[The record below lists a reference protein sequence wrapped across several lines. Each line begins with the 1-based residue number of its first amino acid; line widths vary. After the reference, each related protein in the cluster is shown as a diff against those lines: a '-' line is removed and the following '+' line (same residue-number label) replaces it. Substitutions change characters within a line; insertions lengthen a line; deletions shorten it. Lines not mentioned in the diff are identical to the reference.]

1 MSEQQQQAWGWR
13 TFEQFPMRNR
23 WFSVFW
29 LVGLSGLAFLLFL
42 GSIGLVD
49 ETEPLFAEASRQMT
63 VTGDWVT
70 PYFNGVT
77 RFDKPPL
84 VYWLTAIAYQIGGV
98 NEWTAR
104 LPSALSAVAI
114 TVGVFFTL
122 HRFGVASPG
131 WASPE
136 LRSGNTAQRQRWLSA
151 WLGSAALALNLQM
164 MVWARTGVS
173 DMLLCACLAGALLC
187 FFWGYVQ
194 GEGQPVPRFWPNRGY
209 LAFYVL
215 LALAVLTKGPVGI
228 ALPGLVIIVFSLYLG
243 QFRRL
248 WQEAK
253 VWTGLGIFV
262 LLTVP
267 WYVLVIRANGQAYID
282 QFFGYHNVERFTAV
296 VNGHAAPWYF
306 YFVIVLAG
314 FAPWSASLPLALGR
328 LRVWRRDLWQAQP
341 RAAQLGLFA
350 LVWFIVIFV
359 FFTIAVTKLPSYT
372 IPLLPAAAILVALLW
387 SHELTQTANLTPG
400 QGCRYAK
407 GLWLTAIANLLLL
420 LLLAIATFLV
430 PRLLGPDSA
439 APNLQMALDQS
450 WITERGAL
458 AWGLGVVGIVFLLWQ
473 RRNWRWIAVVNL
485 LTFIAFITVS
495 LYPALFLLDAER
507 QLPLRILSQTVVQV
521 RQPGEE
527 LVMVGFQ
534 KPSVVFYTQ
543 KPVQY
548 YFDQGDSAE
557 DLSHQPEKRRTQ
569 PQLLVIGHPRL
580 VDHWQLN
587 AQNYEILEQQ
597 DPYLLIRVERDA
609 IIDYYQ
615 RQQAEPS
622 KTQNLAQ

>member
-1 MSEQQQQAWGWR
+1 MSEQQQAWRWR
-13 TFEQFPMRNR
+13 NFEQFPGHNR

-29 LVGLSGLAFLLFL
+29 LVGLCGLAFLLFL

-84 VYWLTAIAYQIGGV
+84 VYWLTAIAYLLGGV

-114 TVGVFFTL
+114 TVGVFLTL
-122 HRFGVASPG
+122 QRFGVASPVS
-131 WASPE
+131 AQPE
-136 LRSGNTAQRQRWLSA
+136 LRSSPIAGRQRWLSA
-151 WLGSAALALNLQM
+151 WLGVAALTLNLQM
-164 MVWARTGVS
+164 IIWARTGVS

-194 GEGQPVPRFWPNRGY
+194 GEHQPLPRFWPNRWY

-228 ALPGLVIIVFSLYLG
+228 VLPGLVIMAFSLYLG

-248 WQEAK
+248 WQEAR
-253 VWTGLGIFV
+253 VWTGLGIFTV
-262 LLTVP
+262 LTVP

-282 QFFGYHNVERFTAV
+282 QFFGYHNVERFTNV

-306 YFVIVLAG
+306 YFGIVLAG
-314 FAPWSASLPLALGR
+314 FAPWSVALPLALAR
-328 LRVWRRDLWQAQP
+328 LRVWRRRHWRSQP
-341 RAAQLGLFA
+341 RSAQLGLFV
-350 LVWFIVIFV
+350 LVWFSVIFV

-387 SHELTQTANLTPG
+387 SHELTQTANRTPG
-400 QGCRYAK
+400 QGCRYAQAL
-407 GLWLTAIANLLLL
+407 GLTAIANLLLL

-430 PRLLGPDSA
+430 PRLLGPDGA
-439 APNLQMALDQS
+439 APQLKTVLDQS
-450 WITERGAL
+450 GITERGAL
-458 AWGLGVVGIVFLLWQ
+458 VWLLGAVAIALLLWQ
-473 RRNWRWIAVVNL
+473 RRTWRWITAANL
-485 LTFIAFITVS
+485 VTFGLFVSVS
-495 LYPALFLLDAER
+495 LYPALFLLDAQR
-507 QLPLRILSQTVVQV
+507 QLPLRMLSQAAIVAQ
-521 RQPGEE
+521 QPGEE
-527 LVMVGFQ
+527 LIMVGFQ

-543 KPVQY
+543 TPVQY
-548 YFDQGDSAE
+548 YFDQGDSAV
-557 DLSHQPEKRRTQ
+557 DISGQPEKRLTQ

-580 VDHWQLN
+580 IENWQLSTP
-587 AQNYEILEQQ
+587 NYEILDRQ
-597 DPYLLIRVERDA
+597 DPYLLMRVERGA
-609 IIDYYQ
+609 IIDFYQ
-615 RQQAEPS
+615 RQQAQQS
-622 KTQNLAQ
+622 